1 MMEGNLS
8 LLHIRQT
15 LAAHRPTTLP
25 ADRPHAAVT
34 LLLADA
40 RPTPEALFILRATHA
55 DDAWS
60 GDIGFPGGRVA
71 DGETDPRQ
79 TAERETR
86 EELDLDLAGYEHLG
100 RLDDLYGVSLPILV
114 SCMVYAAPFR
124 PALTPNVEVAK
135 VFWLPLQALLDPGR
149 QSLESFPYRGR
160 PTTQPVADLLGPGEP
175 RLWGITYR
183 LLRNFF
189 TILDLPFGMIS
200 EELPCPPP
208 IPR

>member
-1 MMEGNLS
+1 MTATTSSLS
-8 LLHIRQT
+8 LIRQAI
-15 LAAHRPTTLP
+15 AAHQPTVLP
-25 ADRPHAAVT
+25 ADRPHAAVA
-34 LLLADA
+34 LLLAET
-40 RPTPEALFILRATHA
+40 PTEPEILFIQRATHA

-71 DGETDPRQ
+71 EGETNPRQ

-86 EELDLDLAGYEHLG
+86 EELDLDLACYEYLG

-114 SCMVYAAPFR
+114 SCLVYAAPFR
-124 PALTPNVEVAK
+124 PALTPNHEVAK
-135 VFWLPLQALLDPGR
+135 VFWFPLQALLDPAR

-183 LLRNFF
+183 LLHNFF
-189 TILDLPFGMIS
+189 DIVGGSFGQPVTAP
-200 EELPCPPP
+200 PCPPP
-208 IPR
+208 DLR